1 MMNFSIQHTKS
12 SRSHSRNTN
21 FRRPH
26 SIEKTSERIDAE
38 VNVSCT
44 PERSTVRGLVGDVF
58 YKEQWVLER
67 QKRLLFLP
75 SKPPWSQGLVAHRI
89 LRNIRGR
96 RTRPYPWTTIPQT
109 LDYQGCPEQLFF
121 AALFPCLLSPVS
133 RPSRLG
139 LKVDLSKRW
148 GIR

>member
-1 MMNFSIQHTKS
+1 MDNIKITVKLVNLSMMQHTES

-58 YKEQWVLER
+58 YKE
-67 QKRLLFLP
+67 
-75 SKPPWSQGLVAHRI
+75 
-89 LRNIRGR
+89 RNKFRKDIK
-96 RTRPYPWTTIPQT
+96 
-109 LDYQGCPEQLFF
+109 
-121 AALFPCLLSPVS
+121 
-133 RPSRLG
+133 
-139 LKVDLSKRW
+139 KVIS
-148 GIR
+148 